1 MPPRAACPTSRLST
15 ASTTLRVRT
24 AIMTRPRYRR
34 RLWRSPTRT
43 ASGRRGDAER
53 EVSVGAP
60 VSIHEDEVGLPGRHR
75 RRDPRALVRGT
86 TGGAAGGV
94 VVACDLG
101 AGVAGSA

>member
-1 MPPRAACPTSRLST
+1 MPPWAVCPTNRLSA

-34 RLWRSPTRT
+34 RLWRSPTRA

-75 RRDPRALVRGT
+75 RRDPRALVRG
-86 TGGAAGGV
+86 AGGV
-94 VVACDLG
+94 AARVVVIARDLA
-101 AGVAGSA
+101 AGL